1 MNTIKFEKKNTL
13 VVAHRGL
20 SGIETENT
28 NAAFVAAG
36 NRSYYGIETDIHKT
50 ADGQF
55 VINHDST
62 LKRVGGEDINVET
75 VSLKLLQN
83 IVLFDKDGSR
93 DRADLRPATLENYIS
108 ICKKYEKHCV
118 LELKSEFSDDET
130 AQFIRI
136 IDSLCYL
143 DEVTFISFNYDNLLK
158 IRKIRPD
165 QSVQYLFKN
174 VTDEI
179 VQNVI
184 RDGFDVDVYHKA
196 LDGETVRRFHEAG
209 IKINCWTVDEKE
221 RAEELAELGVDYITT
236 NILE

>member
-28 NAAFVAAG
+28 NAAFVAAA
-36 NRSYYGIETDIHKT
+36 NRSYYGIETDIHRT

-55 VINHDST
+55 VVNHDST
-62 LKRVGGEDINVET
+62 LKRVGGEDINVEA
-75 VSLKLLQN
+75 VSLDLLQS

-93 DRADLRPATLENYIS
+93 DRADLRPPTLENYIS

-118 LELKSEFSDDET
+118 LELKSEFSDEET
-130 AQFIRI
+130 ARFIEI
-136 IDSLCYL
+136 IDALDYL
-143 DEVTFISFNYDNLLK
+143 DEVTFISFIYDNLLK
-158 IRKIRPD
+158 VRKLRPD

-179 VQNVI
+179 IQNVI
-184 RDGFDVDVYHKA
+184 RDGFDVDVHHKA
-196 LDGETVRRFHEAG
+196 LAAETVRRFREAG